1 MSGSGTSRTDR
12 LIFAVVQLLCLLL
25 YRSLRR
31 EFRRRRGRLPNLAQ
45 PTEHTDLVQ
54 WRKIFDHDPRFTLF
68 SDKLATKYWAAEH
81 FPDIRVA
88 MPIWV
93 GTTPEELPDA
103 LVVPGNVVKAS
114 HGFRMNHF
122 PERTPLPR
130 TELNALLHSWLQRSH
145 YIQDQWAYRDIPR
158 RLFVEPRIGNGA
170 GLVEYTF
177 RSHDGVVS
185 AGFVSLDQHADSERQ
200 AHFDGAGRR
209 LPNKLG
215 VPDTMHLPA
224 DYVLPPS
231 YFEAMGLA
239 QRLSRGIDHVRV
251 DFLVDGAD
259 IYLGEMT
266 VYPSAGYGRERE
278 ASNAPLIERA
288 WFEAFHNCWFLSH
301 PQPWP
306 LSLYQGAFRRWVVE
320 HRRVLSAAPSAAPA
334 PPAPV
339 R

>member
-1 MSGSGTSRTDR
+1 MSRTGTSPIDR
-12 LIFAVVQLLCLLL
+12 AIFAVVQALCLL
-25 YRSLRR
+25 RHRGLRR
-31 EFRRRRGRLPNLAQ
+31 EFKRRRGRLPNLAQ

-54 WRKIFDHDPRFTLF
+54 WRKVFDHDPRFVMF

-93 GTTPEELPDA
+93 GTTPRELPDE
-103 LVVPGNVVKAS
+103 LVVPGNVIKAS

-130 TELNALLHSWLQRSH
+130 VELEALMAGWLQRSH

-158 RLFVEPRIGNGA
+158 RLFVEPRIGNGNA
-170 GLVEYTF
+170 LVEYTF

-185 AGFVSLDQHADSERQ
+185 AGFVSHNQHAETELQ

-209 LPNKLG
+209 LPNKTG
-215 VPDTMHLPA
+215 VPDSMHLPA

-231 YFEAMGLA
+231 YFEAMALA
-239 QRLSRGIDHVRV
+239 RRLSRGVDHVRV
-251 DFLVDGAD
+251 DFLVDGEAV
-259 IYLGEMT
+259 YLGEMT
-266 VYPSAGYGRERE
+266 VYPGAGYGRERE

-288 WFEAFHNCWFLSH
+288 WFEALHNSWFLSTA
-301 PQPWP
+301 QPWP
-306 LSLYQGAFRRWVVE
+306 LSLYQSAFRRWVEVHKRQLAE
-320 HRRVLSAAPSAAPA
+320 QAAAERNA
-334 PPAPV
+334 PPD
-339 R
+339 